1 MIARFFVKGLVFGLS
16 IAAPIGPIGV
26 LCIRRTLK
34 DGMLI
39 GLVSGL
45 GAAAADA
52 TYGCVAGFGLSAVS
66 NYIAGH
72 QNRIGLIGGALL
84 CFLGVKT
91 FLSKAASPA
100 APSSGDVRLLNAW
113 GSTFVLT
120 LGNPATLLSF
130 AAAFGAFGLGVSGGS
145 AAAGLL
151 VSGVFL
157 GSAAWWLALCALVS
171 RFRTQISP
179 TGMRPINWVSG
190 TVLIVFGI
198 YAVALY

>member
-1 MIARFFVKGLVFGLS
+1 MIARFFIKGIAFGLS

-52 TYGCVAGFGLSAVS
+52 TYGCVAGFGLTTAS
-66 NYIAGH
+66 NFIVGH
-72 QNRIGLIGGALL
+72 ENWVGLVGGSLL

-91 FLSKAASPA
+91 FLSKAASDA
-100 APSSGDVRLLNAW
+100 APVSGDAYLLNAW

-120 LGNPATLLSF
+120 LGNPATILSF
-130 AAAFGAFGLGVSGGS
+130 AAAFGAFGLGVAGDG
-145 AAAGLL
+145 AAEGLL

-157 GSAAWWLALCALVS
+157 GSAAWWLALCTLVS
-171 RFRTQISP
+171 GFRAGISP
-179 TGMRPINWVSG
+179 TGMRLINWLSG
-190 TVLIVFGI
+190 TVLIFFGI
-198 YAVALY
+198 YALTLY